1 MRTGKDPGADTP
13 GNHHKPHQRMVNL
26 LYAPE
31 MESTFPDRPEY
42 ESWDQLYRIIPG
54 YNRRPST

>member
-1 MRTGKDPGADTP
+1 MRTGRKPGVGTP
-13 GNHHKPHQRMVNL
+13 GNQHVSHQRMVNL